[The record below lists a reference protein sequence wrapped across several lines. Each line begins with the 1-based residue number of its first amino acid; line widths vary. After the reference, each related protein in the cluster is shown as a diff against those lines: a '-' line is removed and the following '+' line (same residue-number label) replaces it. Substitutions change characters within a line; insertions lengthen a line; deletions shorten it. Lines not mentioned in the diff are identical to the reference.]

1 MSQTLSIQTFLR
13 KYPADLVARYF
24 GSVYGCKSSALAK
37 RSSSRQGKI
46 VAWQG
51 LQPEVRD
58 KVESELGEVI
68 AMSDETGLHAIQT
81 LLSFDTLAPIE
92 KNGDECKKEAE
103 TIETRV
109 FRAFIERK
117 SIWPQAVDLAF
128 ADRISSRF
136 WKKRNN
142 VPADGLDTSRE
153 ACEALKE
160 RIGAFLA
167 KTDSRG
173 KSCDVEK
180 IERDDRIYFFASFED
195 FARSSEEWQR
205 GKLTSRPVKR
215 AKKLVFLYDSIEES
229 LSIYCKGF
237 SKLYEDLEAIFAE
250 SCLGISKLSCS
261 KTDLSVYDLTP
272 LLSSDFSFTWPPT
285 SRIVSADIAKLRL
298 THIAKN
304 RRIIF
309 EAPPKGGSQDI
320 QEMLSEFKKRQSLD
334 PYKVSQAEIK
344 VRYKTENGSTRS
356 KRVAVTC
363 PCWCNLASAEIDSMI
378 QQMFIMSGIEP
389 HKRVGDGTPKEERT
403 SATSF

>member
-109 FRAFIERK
+109 FRTFIERK

-180 IERDDRIYFFASFED
+180 SSATIASISSRRLKTLLVAAKNGNVESSHPGPLNAPRSWFFYTTRLRNLCRYTARDSQSFTKTWRPFSQNHAWGLASF
-195 FARSSEEWQR
+195 
-205 GKLTSRPVKR
+205 PVQKQ
-215 AKKLVFLYDSIEES
+215 
-229 LSIYCKGF
+229 
-237 SKLYEDLEAIFAE
+237 
-250 SCLGISKLSCS
+250 
-261 KTDLSVYDLTP
+261 T
-272 LLSSDFSFTWPPT
+272 
-285 SRIVSADIAKLRL
+285 
-298 THIAKN
+298 
-304 RRIIF
+304 
-309 EAPPKGGSQDI
+309 
-320 QEMLSEFKKRQSLD
+320 
-334 PYKVSQAEIK
+334 
-344 VRYKTENGSTRS
+344 
-356 KRVAVTC
+356 
-363 PCWCNLASAEIDSMI
+363 
-378 QQMFIMSGIEP
+378 
-389 HKRVGDGTPKEERT
+389 
-403 SATSF
+403 